1 MPQQPEPAAISV
13 PDEWDEP
20 IQRSPVASLRFTAYS
35 WAKYHYLRDLT
46 SNEVTCFGI
55 TDEDDPLLVKDL
67 WVPKQEVSV
76 ATTELDDESFAIAVE
91 EMGKMAPPSTFTR
104 IWLHTH
110 PGSSATP
117 SSTDRTTQ
125 STTFSTC
132 EWHVMGILA
141 QGGQTHCE
149 MSWWGP
155 DRKSLLSARI
165 PMEVAWHEPFDA
177 ADPDHWSA
185 EYAENVTARTVTY
198 TRNDSMRWLPPNQP
212 LTSDQDR
219 KQLLEFAQKE
229 PALDFDDPRT
239 LTDGYCYDDALG
251 WTHL

>member
-1 MPQQPEPAAISV
+1 M

-20 IQRSPVASLRFTAYS
+20 IQRAPRASLRFTAYS

-55 TDEDDPLLVKDL
+55 TDENDPLLVRDL

-76 ATTELDDESFAIAVE
+76 ATTELDDEAFAIAIE
-91 EMGKMAPPSTFTR
+91 EMGKMAPPATFSR

-110 PGSSATP
+110 PGASASP
-117 SSTDRTTQ
+117 SFTDRTTQ

-141 QGGQTHCE
+141 QGGQVHCE

-155 DRKSLLSARI
+155 DGKSLMSAQI

-185 EYAENVTARTVTY
+185 EYAENVT
-198 TRNDSMRWLPPNQP
+198 
-212 LTSDQDR
+212 TSKSAIGFKWPSNKPMTTGSWRDD
-219 KQLLEFAQKE
+219 KSFLEFARKE
-229 PALDFDDPRT
+229 RGYDLDDDTHPIGH
-239 LTDGYCYDDALG
+239 LDYNGYCGPDPAG
-251 WTHL
+251 WCP

>member
-1 MPQQPEPAAISV
+1 MPQQPEPSTISV

-20 IQRSPVASLRFTAYS
+20 IQRSPFASLRFTAYS

-55 TDEDDPLLVKDL
+55 TDEDDPLLVRDL

-76 ATTELDDESFAIAVE
+76 ATTELDDESFAISVE

-141 QGGQTHCE
+141 RDGQTHCE

-155 DRKSLLSARI
+155 DRKSLLSAKI

-185 EYAENVTARTVTY
+185 EYAENVTARKY
-198 TRNDSMRWLPPNQP
+198 TLVKPNKSLLDP
-212 LTSDQDR
+212 KEEDEFLT
-219 KQLLEFAQKE
+219 FAQYERKTPHADSTIE
-229 PALDFDDPRT
+229 Y
-239 LTDGYCYDDALG
+239 DGYCYDDPIG
-251 WTHL
+251 WTHR